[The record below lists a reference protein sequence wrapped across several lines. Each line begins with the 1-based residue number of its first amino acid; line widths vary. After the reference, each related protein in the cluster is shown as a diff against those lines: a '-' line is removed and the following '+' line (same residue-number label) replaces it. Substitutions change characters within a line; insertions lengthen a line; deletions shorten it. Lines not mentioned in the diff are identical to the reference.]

1 MFGVKFIVS
10 GKIFFHVGEED
21 GDVDNVVPACVG
33 VFQHEPYV
41 FKYGAALF
49 FDVVTK
55 DVTGGVKRDA
65 GNFIAAAHAWSDSGK
80 KEQVTDT
87 FGMRECA
94 DRFWR
99 AGTFERL
106 AHRAVCDD
114 FVVKALMNWSESETQ
129 PNSIS
134 AFKREAS

>member
-55 DVTGGVKRDA
+55 DVTRDVQSDA
-65 GNFIAAAHAWSDSGK
+65 GNLLAAAHARPDSGEE
-80 KEQVTDT
+80 EQVTDT
-87 FGMRECA
+87 LGMWKCA
-94 DRFWR
+94 DRFGRTR
-99 AGTFERL
+99 AFERL
-106 AHRAVCDD
+106 AHRAACDD
-114 FVVKALMNWSESETQ
+114 FVARALMNWSESEIQ
-129 PNSIS
+129 PNNVS
-134 AFKREAS
+134 AFKSEAS